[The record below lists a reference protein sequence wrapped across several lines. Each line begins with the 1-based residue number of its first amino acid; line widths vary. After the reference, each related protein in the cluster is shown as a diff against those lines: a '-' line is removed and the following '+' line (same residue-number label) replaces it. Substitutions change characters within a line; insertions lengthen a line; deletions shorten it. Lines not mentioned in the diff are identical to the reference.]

1 MSPGS
6 VLILWKMAESDDWGT
21 EFVRTSE
28 TTEVFT
34 ELLLINWSKIA
45 FKFAKLINGYF
56 FLFLVRLCHP

>member
-1 MSPGS
+1 
-6 VLILWKMAESDDWGT
+6 MAESDDWGT